1 MVLALECTVDPANS
15 PSDAIYALWIDICG
29 GSSGGYKCEEAVL
42 HDKQLSPHGHV
53 MAPMGGR
60 GEYIELGVVWVR
72 LYVPAAGGLEAVVG
86 LMQTPVGGVERVG
99 IGGAPEAT

>member
-1 MVLALECTVDPANS
+1 MP
-15 PSDAIYALWIDICG
+15 P
-29 GSSGGYKCEEAVL
+29 
-42 HDKQLSPHGHV
+42 KQLVRSSPIRN
-53 MAPMGGR
+53 R

-99 IGGAPEAT
+99 IGGAPEATCTFPIQQLLRK